1 MIEHIATRAG
11 IASSSMVLHTAFDVV
26 LHILADSHACKGS
39 VVVDA
44 CMSVGNVDDAA
55 CLDGIGSGE
64 DVSVDDFGIGSGL
77 WDEIEV
83 QELVTA
89 DAIVVDVEID
99 GEAAVGELLES
110 NFDEFFGVDGLNVC
124 HSLFLSKLR
133 IKYSIRV
140 TELLTKWLCGGKV
153 GDFFVSSVKKPYLC
167 RKIKTGMKYV
177 SWVWRN
183 MVGIRL
189 NTALR
194 IVIGISQVLLGLL
207 MVWLSKRFIDVTI
220 WTGSK
225 EDVVEMILLLVATV
239 VGGILLRQLYYYM
252 TISAN
257 TRQTNAIRLRIF
269 SNLFRRQ
276 MYEENW
282 HSGDI
287 TSRLEKDLDAIA
299 EVTTTSFPQFVVMTC
314 QMLGAFFLMKS
325 MDARLAW
332 ALLLLTPLFLVF
344 GKVLAHKLRNMTM
357 DIRKQESLIQM
368 LVQEGMEHN
377 EVLRSLESEGWVT
390 GRLNQMQHSLKGK
403 VLKRTR
409 FTAIARILLAMS
421 FSLGYLLAFVWG
433 GLQLRDGVITF
444 GVMTSFLQLV
454 SQLQH
459 PILNLLNMVPQFI
472 HASASITRL
481 QELEEAGKEAQIE
494 KNTEV
499 LEGQVGV
506 RVEDLDFSYAM
517 GDRQIFSRFSHDFRP
532 GSKTALMGQTGA
544 GKTTLFR
551 LMLGLA
557 TPKEGKIVLYN
568 GQKSVEVSANTR
580 TNFVFVPQGN
590 TLMSGSVRYNLL
602 LANPDATDDE
612 LKQVLHT
619 AMADFVLEHPD
630 GLEMEL
636 GERGVGLSEGQ
647 AQRIAIA
654 RGLLRP
660 GGVLLLDEISSS
672 LDGKTERQLF
682 ENIFKN
688 YPDKT
693 MIFITHRTE
702 VCSLCD
708 EVMNLT

>member
-110 NFDEFFGVDGLNVC
+110 NFDEFFGVDGFNVC

-140 TELLTKWLCGGKV
+140 TERLTKWLCGGKV

-390 GRLNQMQHSLKGK
+390 GRLNEMQHSLKGK

-682 ENIFKN
+682 ENLFKN